1 MQQLNP
7 IVSRL
12 LGLSPEVS
20 YEAVDNVKEGTVAN
34 NLNVPTKYTTIT
46 GNNSMKNMEDFAAK
60 WLHVRELSQNA
71 KFNDDAFGEELAKVG
86 HKKGEPYCAYFAKS
100 AALNSTESQE
110 EKNLVN
116 AVLTPSSVRSFQ
128 NAQKRGLVTNTPSPN
143 SIAIYQTGPMKG
155 HTALVTKDLGNGKF
169 ETIEGNTTGGGA
181 REGDGVYRRI
191 RNLSAFNN
199 PKFKLL
205 GFIKFGE

>member
-7 IVSRL
+7 VVRSL
-12 LGLSPEVS
+12 LGMSDETKQATVQQV
-20 YEAVDNVKEGTVAN
+20 EEGTIAS
-34 NLNVPTKYTTIT
+34 NLNVPTKYTTTT
-46 GNNSMKNMEDFAAK
+46 GHNSMKNMEEFASK

-71 KFNDDAFGEELAKVG
+71 KFNDDAFGAELAKVG

-100 AALNSTESQE
+100 AALSSTENQDE
-110 EKNLVN
+110 RNLVN

-128 NAQKRGLVTNTPSPN
+128 NAQKRGLVSNTPTPN

-155 HTALVTKDLGNGKF
+155 HTALVTKDIGNGKF
-169 ETIEGNTTGGGA
+169 ETIEGNTSGGGS

-205 GFIKFGE
+205 GFIKFGG